1 MTNEASTRLAPRA
14 SHLTGSRN
22 ARRPGTSQDQVQITY
37 GTALAEAGVDLA
49 VIQAL
54 LGHAH
59 VDSSVGYIHLAPVRV
74 RAAYDTARERQRHQL
89 RGLERHAQG

>member
-1 MTNEASTRLAPRA
+1 MYSAHGFSRGKRARSSSVTRTPAA
-14 SHLTGSRN
+14 
-22 ARRPGTSQDQVQITY
+22 ARSAAV
-37 GTALAEAGVDLA
+37 A

-74 RAAYDTARERQRHQL
+74 RAAYDAARDRQRG
-89 RGLERHAQG
+89 RA

>member
-1 MTNEASTRLAPRA
+1 M
-14 SHLTGSRN
+14 
-22 ARRPGTSQDQVQITY
+22 
-37 GTALAEAGVDLA
+37 
-49 VIQAL
+49 IQAL

-89 RGLERHAQG
+89 RGLERRAQG

>member
-1 MTNEASTRLAPRA
+1 VTHVS
-14 SHLTGSRN
+14 
-22 ARRPGTSQDQVQITY
+22 RPGHRRTSCTTVDFQDQVQITA

-89 RGLERHAQG
+89 RGPERRAQG